1 MLPTLRDCVINT
13 VPERQIFKKLRSE
26 KGAEGGGRVK
36 QTNPTT
42 PVVPRLLFR
51 LADGSLGRE
60 TSLESAIFPTYLIC
74 ITFTFPP

>member
-1 MLPTLRDCVINT
+1 MK
-13 VPERQIFKKLRSE
+13 E
-26 KGAEGGGRVK
+26 
-36 QTNPTT
+36 TNPIT

-60 TSLESAIFPTYLIC
+60 TSLESAIFPTYLIY